1 MECKDRRLLMIVN
14 PCAGRRLGLRRLP
27 KLHRYFESVGFLVTD
42 YVTQC
47 RGDAIEVAMRA
58 ESYDIIVCVGGD
70 GTLNEVICGLRR
82 AELER
87 PLGYIPTGST
97 NDFARSLG
105 IPRKPLRAAHMIAE
119 GDVLELDIG
128 RFEDRSFSYIASFGD
143 LVRSSY
149 SAPQKLKN
157 LFGHAAYLFGGIAD
171 VATMRPY
178 HVRIDSPDM
187 TVEDDFIFGAVSNS
201 TSVAGI
207 IRIDR
212 ELVDFSDGKLEVL
225 LVRQPK
231 TPKQI
236 THLLRALALRKFDNS
251 DRIVF
256 FHTNELT
263 VTAPEHMPW
272 TLDGEKAEGKE
283 TLHISCEAGAVRL
296 VGKTAEH
303 RSL

>member
-1 MECKDRRLLMIVN
+1 MIVN
-14 PCAGRRLGLRRLP
+14 PCAGRRIGLRRLP

-47 RGDAIEVAMRA
+47 RGDAIQVARRA
-58 ESYDIIVCVGGD
+58 DSYDLVVCVGGD
-70 GTLNEVICGLRR
+70 GTLNEVICGLRLAGLR
-82 AELER
+82 I
-87 PLGYIPTGST
+87 PLGYIPAGST
-97 NDFARSLG
+97 NDFACSLG
-105 IPRKPLRAAHMIAE
+105 ISRKPLRAAHAIAE
-119 GDVLELDIG
+119 GDIRYIDVG

-157 LFGHAAYLFGGIAD
+157 LFGHAAYILGGIAD

-178 HVRIDSPDM
+178 HVKIESPDM
-187 TVEDDFIFGAVSNS
+187 TLEDDFIFGAVSNS

-231 TPKQI
+231 NPKQV
-236 THLLRALALRKFDNS
+236 TQLLHALASRKFSRS

-256 FHTNELT
+256 FHTDRLT
-263 VTAPEHMPW
+263 VTAPQHMPW
-272 TLDGEKAEGKE
+272 TLDGEKAEGKATVE
-283 TLHISCEAGAVRL
+283 ICCEAGAVCL
-296 VGKTAEH
+296 AGKLREH
-303 RSL
+303 RAEEASPEDTE